1 MSGMRKLCIVYDSRE
16 NYPLLWPATFYWRPD
31 DTTTVFA
38 VTVKRTRLKT
48 ADYFVDGHKRACLI
62 ERKAAVSELRTNLF
76 GAVRKRVNFLN
87 SLDRMREESDNPY
100 LFLDMT
106 WKELC
111 QDWDER
117 GRPILR
123 YPVGLYSHLMQELFV
138 RGIGLLGPIPA
149 RTVSQ
154 RRLAGSFLLDV
165 MLAHIYPR
173 RSLSAYG
180 VIGCEDGDSMLV
192 VTTGGRRRGDRLKA
206 LQFQK
211 LQDHTNPRT
220 TRT

>member
-1 MSGMRKLCIVYDSRE
+1 MRKLCICYDSRE
-16 NYPLLWPATFYWRPD
+16 NYPLIWPATFFWRPD
-31 DTTTVFA
+31 TTTTVFA

-48 ADYFVDGHKRACLI
+48 ADYFVDGCKKACLI
-62 ERKAAVSELRTNLF
+62 ERKASVSELRANLF
-76 GAVRKRVNFLN
+76 GAARKRWNFLQ
-87 SLDRMREESDNPY
+87 SLDRMAGESDHPY

-106 WKELC
+106 WKEVA
-111 QDWDER
+111 QDWDEH
-117 GRPILR
+117 GRPVLR

-173 RSLSAYG
+173 RSLSADG
-180 VIGCEDGDSMLV
+180 IMPICE
-192 VTTGGRRRGDRLKA
+192 TGGDMPVMPNSRQRGDRLKA
-206 LQFQK
+206 LKFQK
-211 LQDHTNPRT
+211 LQDSPNPQKPRA
-220 TRT
+220 